1 MTCQLYRHFDAEGRL
16 LYVGISLSA
25 VERLKQHVSRS
36 GWSAEIASIT
46 VETHA
51 DREAAMKAEREAV
64 ERERP
69 LYNKQL
75 VPKGQLRMPFPDG
88 FNESE
93 YDGDMPKLGA
103 KFHDAIGWKTHVRFE
118 GSDDG
123 LLYIYRGDAK
133 PIALDFEKLRA
144 LAEMADR
151 AKKWRDDFNEI
162 HADLVRDAGFEL

>member
-25 VERLKQHVSRS
+25 VERLKQHVARS

-123 LLYIYRGDAK
+123 LLYIYRGEAK
-133 PIALDFEKLRA
+133 PIALDF
-144 LAEMADR
+144 
-151 AKKWRDDFNEI
+151 
-162 HADLVRDAGFEL
+162 